1 MTESRGVFRLRTL
14 RAENIQGDGVPLGDV
29 WLTPAA
35 ADNAYI
41 GGGGGGSTIMD
52 KLTYATDG
60 VARVPSANLNHNGGD
75 NAAPFSSAS
84 AGYFSGGTQGTPS
97 NPSLDRRS
105 YVRKLTYS
113 TETISLVDSV
123 AQSPSGNGQ
132 GPKGQGGASSAESGY
147 VGGGA
152 GGAPGAATS
161 YLQKLNYF
169 SESWSILPQLPN
181 AIEWQGD
188 AIGNLNAGYWC
199 GGSPSLRS
207 WVQKASYSTDTTSRN
222 PSSDLPVTGRYYAG
236 ASNAESG
243 FLMGRGTSPTAHS
256 TVIKFTFATDTAST
270 HPSNLPVNVKQSRG
284 TGSLIDGYAAGGAGG
299 VSSIFKIQYST
310 GSTST
315 ITDSMTRG
323 GAADVLAVSA
333 RDHGATGFSP
343 VVSYEDNVN
352 AGDNVVEFDGNDAM
366 CTNNDGSLTI
376 GSNDFT
382 VEAFVKYNQQDS
394 NFRIFFDQRYGYG
407 STGNCIALFKASNN
421 KIRAWHYPSNG
432 TSIMESTSEVQ
443 ANTWHH
449 IAWTRTGGT
458 NRLFFD
464 GKLEDSTTTMGTT
477 YLDGNTVE
485 LGGSYEQ
492 SNYYMLGQVSNER
505 LTVGQALYTAD
516 FTVPTE
522 PLTTTSQGAL
532 EGNVKFL
539 GCNQDTV
546 QGVTVGAGNGW
557 RSNQGDPVA
566 TYSTTIP
573 INQPPTPTPT
583 SDQYFS
589 FSSPARGYYTGGY
602 APGAPSGNY
611 VSNSERLDFSSET
624 FTVLPAMT
632 VSPVAGSPYTLYRG
646 ASTTSNTAGYL
657 LGGSGGGGS
666 YYYSSIW
673 KSTYSSETTAKI
685 PSNLSGT
692 RYQHVAAGT
701 TNKGY
706 ALGGNRPGIQ
716 SNVDRITYSNDSVSN
731 IGNMPS
737 GNRQR
742 GGAASSP
749 TALYASQSYYRTNF
763 EKITFASDTIAPIPS
778 VNTPNPGA
786 SPSSYYGYAQISGTG
801 NQTQG
806 YFGGGV
812 WATPGNGNTLL
823 WKMTYSTDTLSSAPN
838 LTGSRNYIRHTGDN
852 DKGYFMGGSGPDTV
866 STATKFTFSTETFNT
881 ITGTMQYPKNAGQ
894 GYGPRDQGVHRL
906 GTPNVV

>member
-41 GGGGGGSTIMD
+41 GGGGGGITIMD

-60 VARVPSANLNHNGGD
+60 VARVPSANLNNYGGD

-123 AQSPSGNGQ
+123 VQSPSGNGQ
-132 GPKGQGGASSAESGY
+132 GPKGQGGASSAEFGY

-181 AIEWQGD
+181 EIEWQGD

-256 TVIKFTFATDTAST
+256 TVIKFTFATDTASA

-343 VVSYEDNVN
+343 VVSYEDNVD

-366 CTNNDGSLTI
+366 CTNGDGSLNI

-477 YLDGNTVE
+477 SLDGNNVE

-505 LTVGQALYTAD
+505 LTVGQALYTTD

-546 QGVTVGAGNGW
+546 QGVTVGAYNGW
-557 RSNQGDPVA
+557 RTNQGDPVA
-566 TYSTTIP
+566 TRSTTIP
-573 INQPPTPTPT
+573 INQPPAPTPT
-583 SDQYFS
+583 LQTVPLLSPSATNVAFTAFGYNSSNGGYPQSIFKTNLTTDTNQGEVATLSMRRYEYASNSTETHGYFHAGKNPAGSYAPNSDKVSYATSSRSQIPGLMGGTTGNWRGFGATGNPTFGYTAGGNNWPSGYSTHFLKMTWS
-589 FSSPARGYYTGGY
+589 SDSTQQIPATLNQGRIFINATGNREVGYWIGGEGNSPAAYNTTDKMVYSTDTSSILPSIDAGRSKGGAVSGSPFTGYILGGENTSTTTTNSGYKINMSNETGSVVPSISLAGPSSY
-602 APGAPSGNY
+602 HKYFAQASGNTTDGY
-611 VSNSERLDFSSET
+611 TFGGASSNNTGVQKLSYSSET
-624 FTVLPAMT
+624 AAYVPGAALPL
-632 VSPVAGSPYTLYRG
+632 PVTDG
-646 ASTTSNTAGYL
+646 ASTTARDH
-657 LGGSGGGGS
+657 
-666 YYYSSIW
+666 SI
-673 KSTYSSETTAKI
+673 SF
-685 PSNLSGT
+685 N
-692 RYQHVAAGT
+692 
-701 TNKGY
+701 
-706 ALGGNRPGIQ
+706 
-716 SNVDRITYSNDSVSN
+716 
-731 IGNMPS
+731 
-737 GNRQR
+737 
-742 GGAASSP
+742 
-749 TALYASQSYYRTNF
+749 
-763 EKITFASDTIAPIPS
+763 PIP
-778 VNTPNPGA
+778 VN
-786 SPSSYYGYAQISGTG
+786 
-801 NQTQG
+801 
-806 YFGGGV
+806 V
-812 WATPGNGNTLL
+812 
-823 WKMTYSTDTLSSAPN
+823 
-838 LTGSRNYIRHTGDN
+838 
-852 DKGYFMGGSGPDTV
+852 
-866 STATKFTFSTETFNT
+866 
-881 ITGTMQYPKNAGQ
+881 
-894 GYGPRDQGVHRL
+894 
-906 GTPNVV
+906 

>member
-1 MTESRGVFRLRTL
+1 
-14 RAENIQGDGVPLGDV
+14 
-29 WLTPAA
+29 AA

-41 GGGGGGSTIMD
+41 GGGGGGITIMD

-84 AGYFSGGTQGTPS
+84 AGYFSGGSQGTPS
-97 NPSLDRRS
+97 NPSIDRRS

-152 GGAPGAATS
+152 GGAPGGATS
-161 YLQKLNYF
+161 YLQKLNYS

-181 AIEWQGD
+181 EIEWQGD

-243 FLMGRGTSPTAHS
+243 FLMGRGTSPSAHS
-256 TVIKFTFATDTAST
+256 TVIKFTFATDTASA

-333 RDHGATGFSP
+333 RDHGATGLSP
-343 VVSYEDNVN
+343 VEKYENGAS
-352 AGDNVVEFDGNDAM
+352 AGGNVVTFDGNDAM
-366 CTNNDGSLTI
+366 CTNGDGNLNI

-382 VEAFVKYNQQDS
+382 VEAFVKYDQQDS

-407 STGNCIALFKASNN
+407 STGNCISLFKANN
-421 KIRAWHYPSNG
+421 NRIRAWHYPSNS

-532 EGNVKFL
+532 EANVKFL

-546 QGVTVGAGNGW
+546 QGVTVGANNGW
-557 RSNQGDPVA
+557 RSNQGDPTA
-566 TYSTTIP
+566 EKSTTIP
-573 INQPPTPTPT
+573 INQSPTVTPT
-583 SDQYFS
+583 SGTGFTYN
-589 FSSPARGYYTGGY
+589 PAL
-602 APGAPSGNY
+602 P
-611 VSNSERLDFSSET
+611 DF
-624 FTVLPAMT
+624 AI
-632 VSPVAGSPYTLYRG
+632 A
-646 ASTTSNTAGYL
+646 
-657 LGGSGGGGS
+657 GGGS
-666 YYYSSIW
+666 SYSLFYKMDFATDVMTVPSARIYVPNQYYSR
-673 KSTYSSETTAKI
+673 AK
-685 PSNLSGT
+685 L
-692 RYQHVAAGT
+692 
-701 TNKGY
+701 
-706 ALGGNRPGIQ
+706 
-716 SNVDRITYSNDSVSN
+716 
-731 IGNMPS
+731 
-737 GNRQR
+737 
-742 GGAASSP
+742 GAASSA
-749 TALYASQSYYRTNF
+749 TA
-763 EKITFASDTIAPIPS
+763 
-778 VNTPNPGA
+778 
-786 SPSSYYGYAQISGTG
+786 
-801 NQTQG
+801 G
-806 YFGGGV
+806 YF
-812 WATPGNGNTLL
+812 A
-823 WKMTYSTDTLSSAPN
+823 
-838 LTGSRNYIRHTGDN
+838 
-852 DKGYFMGGSGPDTV
+852 GGSG
-866 STATKFTFSTETFNT
+866 
-881 ITGTMQYPKNAGQ
+881 
-894 GYGPRDQGVHRL
+894 
-906 GTPNVV
+906 